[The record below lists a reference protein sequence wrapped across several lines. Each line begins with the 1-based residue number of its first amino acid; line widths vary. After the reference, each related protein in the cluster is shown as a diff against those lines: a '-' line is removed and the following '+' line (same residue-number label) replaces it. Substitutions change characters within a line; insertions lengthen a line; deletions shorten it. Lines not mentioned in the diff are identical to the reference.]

1 MNKYQK
7 EPFEELTDEQLDELL
22 AQMNQEMPNDSK
34 EKIKQTVFEDINK
47 KAEKVKPLKPKKKKW
62 AAILGAVAV
71 LSLMV
76 GYTQLDTIKVA
87 YTKAFGTEADKI
99 LVDAEKL
106 DYSVEDQGLKLKAKN
121 TFKDGNTTYV
131 LMELQDLTGDRLSE
145 DTIIED
151 WSMLNGGNT
160 QVINYDTKT
169 KTAALLVS
177 SVAWEEHKDTG
188 FILTGFGSH
197 TKEME
202 NIVSIDWKKNLATNV
217 KWKKYDGKSGVGGG
231 SVEDSILEKLNV
243 DYEALYSE
251 YLPNKRLSI
260 PLIPGEDYFIENM
273 AYKDGLLHILVKWPN
288 IKGYNFLNLDF
299 QPKNSSE
306 KKPERNGNKLWPYIA
321 SYSAYNNETHKNET
335 GKSDYEEFVFDIKES
350 ELQNYDLK
358 VESAKTQTVVSGNWA
373 IKLKE
378 PKEIERKV
386 LKDITLKKENLALSN
401 INLSGLSLSFD
412 VKDSSPEKM
421 KELNLDV
428 KLVKKDGE
436 IIDLT
441 KDGDGNIYT
450 ENGESHVSLIYDYT
464 ELSDIDSVIINGQT
478 LKVE

>member
-1 MNKYQK
+1 MNKYQQ

-22 AQMNQEMPNDSK
+22 AQMNQEMPNESK
-34 EKIKQTVFEDINK
+34 EKIKQTVFEDIHK
-47 KAEKVKPLKPKKKKW
+47 EAEKIKPLKPKKKKW

-76 GYTQLDTIKVA
+76 GYTQLDTIKAA

-99 LVDAEKL
+99 LVEAEKL
-106 DYSVEDQGLKLKAKN
+106 DYSVEDQGLKLTAKN

-145 DTIIED
+145 DTSISD

-160 QVINYDTKT
+160 QVINYDKKT
-169 KTAALLVS
+169 KTATLLVS

-202 NIVSIDWKKNLATNV
+202 NIVSIDWKKDLATNV
-217 KWKKYDGKSGVGGG
+217 KWKKYDGEKGYGGG
-231 SVEDSILEKLNV
+231 YDEDALKKINKTLEELN
-243 DYEALYSE
+243 SE
-251 YLPNKRLSI
+251 YLPNNHLSI
-260 PLIPGEDYFIENM
+260 QLIPNEEVFVENI
-273 AYKDGLLHILVKWPN
+273 AYKDGLLHVLAKYPN
-288 IKGYNFLNLDF
+288 TTEFSYLFLELQSKD
-299 QPKNSSE
+299 S
-306 KKPERNGNKLWPYIA
+306 KKVIPSVA
-321 SYSAYNNETHKNET
+321 SYSAYSNETHNDET
-335 GKSDYEEFVFDIKES
+335 GRSDYEEFVFDIKES

-378 PKEIERKV
+378 PKEIERKA

-421 KELNLDV
+421 EELILDV

-441 KDGDGNIYT
+441 KDGGGNIYT
-450 ENGESHVSLIYDYT
+450 ENGQSQVSLMYDYT